1 MKELLRAFFRITLL
15 PPVRLLYRLRVRN
28 SGRVPTSGGVLLLS
42 NHLSYIDSFILYAA
56 CPRPVRF
63 VIVSRYLNQRAIR
76 WFLELFGAIPIT
88 PGKSRDA
95 IRLTAQCLK
104 DGDLV
109 CLFPEGQ
116 LSRTGMLNELKKGFE
131 LIARQSGA
139 RVQCVWMQGLWG
151 SIFTFERGRY
161 FRKCPHRLPWPVAVS
176 FGDPVSAEQ
185 ASVSWA
191 RQSLLALSAEA
202 LAALPMTETSL
213 AVGILRGLKRR
224 PGTVCFAEHAGP
236 GKTPRRLKRHH
247 VLATAVGLAER
258 WRAALPIQE
267 RRVGVLL
274 PAGPTPALINLGLIL
289 AGRIPVN
296 LPFPATADG
305 RLDPAEVSAT
315 IRAAEVATVITSRAF
330 LGVLE
335 KVTWPDPTSPG
346 SFIDMAGE
354 MGAIGLLTRLRERL
368 LIRLEPA
375 WLAARRLALRVEP
388 IDDPVWACV
397 EGGARR
403 EYSDRAILAQALR
416 LGSGNWIE
424 ADEALFTEQS
434 LATVAG
440 AQWSLW
446 LPVLR
451 RHPAVSRSFA
461 TRADPALIEDACL
474 GENVRRLALPPDT
487 AEAIAALPEP
497 WHPELRSRL
506 RSALI
511 LNDSTGSGPAP
522 DPVESITGAPLCPV
536 WQPAA
541 LGAGVIAVSQ
551 PDPNPVALSHIH
563 QSQHGRREGSLGRLL
578 PGIAVRWDPADGSP
592 CLRGP
597 GLGDGDSWMAL
608 PPGFRLDDEGFLFV
622 ETHGPGVF

>member
-1 MKELLRAFFRITLL
+1 MKELLRAFFRVTLL
-15 PPVRLLYRLRVRN
+15 PPVRLLYRLRVGN
-28 SGRVPTSGGVLLLS
+28 AARVPASGGVLLLS

-63 VIVSRYLNQRAIR
+63 VIVSRYMSKRAIR

-95 IRLTAQCLK
+95 IRLTAQCLQN
-104 DGDLV
+104 GDLV

-161 FRKCPHRLPWPVAVS
+161 FRKIPHRLPWPVAVC
-176 FGDPVSAEQ
+176 FGDPVPAAQ
-185 ASVSWA
+185 ATVPWA
-191 RQSLLALSAEA
+191 RESLLTLSAEA
-202 LAALPMTETSL
+202 LATLPMARTSL
-213 AVGILRGLKRR
+213 AVGIVRGLKRR
-224 PGTVCFAEHAGP
+224 PASICFAEHAGP
-236 GKTPRRLKRHH
+236 GKTPRRLRRHH
-247 VLATAVGLAER
+247 VLATAIGLAER
-258 WRAALPIQE
+258 WRAALPLQE

-289 AGRIPVN
+289 AGRVPVN
-296 LPFPATADG
+296 LPFPATTDG
-305 RLDPAEVSAT
+305 RLDPAAVSAS
-315 IRAAEVATVITSRAF
+315 IRAADVATVITSRAF

-335 KVTWPDPTSPG
+335 KVTWPDSSTPG
-346 SFIDMAGE
+346 NFIDMAGE
-354 MGAIGLLTRLRERL
+354 MGAISLLTRIRERL
-368 LIRLEPA
+368 LMRLEPA
-375 WLAARRLALRVEP
+375 SFAVRRLELRADPV
-388 IDDPVWACV
+388 DDPVWACV
-397 EGGARR
+397 EGGVRH
-403 EYSDRAILAQALR
+403 EFSDRDILAQTLR
-416 LGSGNWIE
+416 LVSGNWIE

-451 RHPAVSRSFA
+451 RHTAVSRSFA
-461 TRADPALIEDACL
+461 ARADTTLIEDLCL
-474 GENVRRLALPPDT
+474 GENVRRLALSPETT
-487 AEAIAALPEP
+487 AAIAAHPEP

-506 RSALI
+506 RSALM
-511 LNDSTGSGPAP
+511 LNDSTGFGPTP
-522 DPVESITGAPLCPV
+522 NPVESITGAPLCPV

-551 PDPNPVALSHIH
+551 PDPNPAALRHIH
-563 QSQHGRREGSLGRLL
+563 QPQTGRRPGSLGRLL
-578 PGIAVRWDPADGSP
+578 PGIAARMDPDGGSP
-592 CLRGP
+592 QLRGP
-597 GLGDGDSWMAL
+597 GLGDGESWMAL
-608 PPGFRLDDEGFLFV
+608 PPGIRLDDEGFLHA
-622 ETHGPGVF
+622 EAGGVGD